1 MNKIFSTSVFGTGRQ
16 YAVGARRQ
24 RELARVF
31 YPQWEFRLYTDNA
44 RQFADLDANVIEVSD
59 AGDGSFW
66 RFLPLFES
74 DQHIVIVRDADSR
87 VTEREAKAVHEW
99 LGAPHRFHV
108 MRDHENHFADGN
120 AIIASM
126 FGVKGRL
133 PQGIANEMAAYMK
146 QPFVYGRDEEFLD
159 RWVYPLIKDDCLFH
173 CQGEG
178 WFGESRLHLKN
189 PYEFVGNGW
198 DEEDLPLY
206 PPDNGDRRDS
216 RRERVKHRFS
226 GYPDTRA

>member
-1 MNKIFSTSVFGTGRQ
+1 MNKIVSTSVFGTGRQ

-31 YPQWEFRLYTDNA
+31 YPEWEFRLYTDNA
-44 RQFADLDANVIEVSD
+44 RQFADLDATVIEVSD

-66 RFLPLFES
+66 RFIPLFES
-74 DQHIVIVRDADSR
+74 DQQVVIVRDADGR
-87 VTEREAKAVHEW
+87 ITEREAKAVHEW
-99 LGAPHRFHV
+99 LGARQRFHV

-133 PQGIANEMAAYMK
+133 PQAIKNEMNAYMSK
-146 QPFVYGRDEEFLD
+146 AFVYGRDEEFLD
-159 RWVYPLIKDDCLFH
+159 RWVFPHIKDDCLLH

-178 WFGESRLHLKN
+178 WFGQSRQDLTN
-189 PYEFVGNGW
+189 PCEFVGNGW

-206 PPDNGDRRDS
+206 GPGGSAQAAFDKDRS
-216 RRERVKHRFS
+216 RHRFS
-226 GYPDTRA
+226 GYRGTQA